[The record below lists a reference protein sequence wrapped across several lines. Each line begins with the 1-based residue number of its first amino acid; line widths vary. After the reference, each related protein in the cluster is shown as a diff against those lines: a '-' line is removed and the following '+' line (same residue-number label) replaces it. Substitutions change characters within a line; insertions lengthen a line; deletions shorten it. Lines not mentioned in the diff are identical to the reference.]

1 MAAMNISWTFSFG
14 TVCLRSVCLFGL
26 GLIGLFEDGAG
37 EWSVDELYT
46 VKEVHYLSFLDV

>member
-1 MAAMNISWTFSFG
+1 MEPFVYA
-14 TVCLRSVCLFGL
+14 LFGL

-46 VKEVHYLSFLDV
+46 EKEVHYLSFLDV